1 MLVALLLGLVLLA
14 MAAAFLYY
22 RQGKLAKELK
32 ELQSASESYVTLD
45 DWEGSVQPKLD
56 GLEQRQAATR
66 RQLAML
72 SASVRGL
79 QATAGEVAVP
89 PPELPEEDG
98 DDEDEAAEVVEAH
111 AAAAAE
117 AAHAEDQLQAM
128 LSSVANI
135 FGMGAGAG
143 LASNLGAPELR
154 AIPTTHLFISRMAQ
168 QQEPARAFGAACA
181 PLIEEEEEEDAKQDD
196 EEEEEEVPVPQP
208 PR

>member
-14 MAAAFLYY
+14 IVAAFLYY

-79 QATAGEVAVP
+79 QATAGEVAAP
-89 PPELPEEDG
+89 SPELPEDG

-111 AAAAAE
+111 AAAAE
-117 AAHAEDQLQAM
+117 AAHAEDQLQAV

-181 PLIEEEEEEDAKQDD
+181 PLIEEEED
-196 EEEEEEVPVPQP
+196 EKRDEEEEEVPVPQP

>member
-1 MLVALLLGLVLLA
+1 MLVVLLLGLVLLA
-14 MAAAFLYY
+14 LVAAFLYY

-79 QATAGEVAVP
+79 QATAGEVAAP
-89 PPELPEEDG
+89 SPELPEDG

-111 AAAAAE
+111 AAAAE
-117 AAHAEDQLQAM
+117 AAHSEDQLQAM

-168 QQEPARAFGAACA
+168 QQEAARAFGAARA
-181 PLIEEEEEEDAKQDD
+181 PLIEEEEDETQD
-196 EEEEEEVPVPQP
+196 EEEEEVPVPQP

>member
-14 MAAAFLYY
+14 IAAAFLYY

-79 QATAGEVAVP
+79 QATAGEVAAP
-89 PPELPEEDG
+89 PPELPEDG
-98 DDEDEAAEVVEAH
+98 DDDEDEAAEVVEAH
-111 AAAAAE
+111 AAAAE

-181 PLIEEEEEEDAKQDD
+181 PLIEEEEDEKQD

>member
-1 MLVALLLGLVLLA
+1 MLVVLLLGLVLLA
-14 MAAAFLYY
+14 LVAAFLYY

-79 QATAGEVAVP
+79 QATAGEVAAP
-89 PPELPEEDG
+89 SPELPEDG

-111 AAAAAE
+111 AAAAE
-117 AAHAEDQLQAM
+117 AAHAEDQLQAV

-168 QQEPARAFGAACA
+168 QQEAARAFGAARA
-181 PLIEEEEEEDAKQDD
+181 PLIEEEEDETQD
-196 EEEEEEVPVPQP
+196 EEEEEVPVPQP

>member
-14 MAAAFLYY
+14 IAAAFLYY

-79 QATAGEVAVP
+79 QATAGEVAAP
-89 PPELPEEDG
+89 PPELPEDSDG
-98 DDEDEAAEVVEAH
+98 EDEAAEVVQAH
-111 AAAAAE
+111 AAAAE

-135 FGMGAGAG
+135 FGVGAGAG
-143 LASNLGAPELR
+143 LASNLGPPELR

-168 QQEPARAFGAACA
+168 QQEPARAFGAARA
-181 PLIEEEEEEDAKQDD
+181 PLIEEEEEEDEKQD
-196 EEEEEEVPVPQP
+196 EEEEVPVPQP

>member
-1 MLVALLLGLVLLA
+1 MLVVLLLGLVLLA
-14 MAAAFLYY
+14 LVAAFLYY

-79 QATAGEVAVP
+79 QATAGEVAAP
-89 PPELPEEDG
+89 SPELPEDG

-111 AAAAAE
+111 AAAAE
-117 AAHAEDQLQAM
+117 AAHSEDQLQAM

-168 QQEPARAFGAACA
+168 QQEAARAFGAARA
-181 PLIEEEEEEDAKQDD
+181 PLIEEEEDETQD
-196 EEEEEEVPVPQP
+196 EEEEEVPVLQP

>member
-1 MLVALLLGLVLLA
+1 MLVVLLLGLVLLA
-14 MAAAFLYY
+14 IVAAFLYY

-79 QATAGEVAVP
+79 QATAGEVAAP
-89 PPELPEEDG
+89 SPELPEDG

-111 AAAAAE
+111 AAAAE

-168 QQEPARAFGAACA
+168 QQEPARAFGAARA
-181 PLIEEEEEEDAKQDD
+181 PLIEEEEDEKQD
-196 EEEEEEVPVPQP
+196 EEEEEVPVPQP